1 MKSLVNKPPVK
12 QSINASAFHVS
23 TISVIHDCRSRLH
36 QICFITLRK
45 DPTSRANTIIMLR
58 TTLRTVALRPLEQ
71 TVRLSSTASNPESSQ
86 PKAETSEQ
94 KKGQDQEKPAPK
106 KKTMAEL
113 DEELRLKMSGLAGDG
128 GEAGVELEGGQ
139 VCSTN
144 GCIPEFMLLTHCPA
158 RLDEEEC
165 QREHVSLYL
174 ILSGGKKKDT
184 TICIPSDLICTRRND
199 ATLQIQI
206 TRTVSAAA
214 ISFSRSRCQ
223 PSFGKAEIQ
232 PLKT

>member
-1 MKSLVNKPPVK
+1 MKSLVNDKPPAK

-23 TISVIHDCRSRLH
+23 TISVIHDCRSRLY
-36 QICFITLRK
+36 QICYITVQKYL
-45 DPTSRANTIIMLR
+45 TSRANTIIMLR
-58 TTLRTVALRPLEQ
+58 TTLRAVALRPFQQ

-86 PKAETSEQ
+86 HKAETSEQ

-174 ILSGGKKKDT
+174 ILSAGKKKRYDNLYPQRLDLHTAQRCDFADT
-184 TICIPSDLICTRRND
+184 KHAGRLSSSHIFFAVTLSTIIWKRLNP
-199 ATLQIQI
+199 
-206 TRTVSAAA
+206 
-214 ISFSRSRCQ
+214 
-223 PSFGKAEIQ
+223 
-232 PLKT
+232 